1 MVGSSHTWR
10 NKPVALAHQVPAAC
24 DRLGIGRTML
34 YELIKNGRIK
44 VIKIGRRTL
53 VPESEL
59 QRLVAEQLT
68 QGAIEKAGTG

>member
-34 YELIKNGRIK
+34 YELIKDGRIK
-44 VIKIGRRTL
+44 AIKIGRRTL
-53 VPESEL
+53 IPETEL
-59 QRLVAEQLT
+59 QRLISEQLES
-68 QGAIEKAGTG
+68 AA